1 MFGSQIKLKKD
12 PDFEGHLFKTRTDL
26 SSLHTMSM
34 LQSDNQGPLLIHL
47 FVYLFNCLLI
57 YSFCIS
63 VCECGHCAHVKVR
76 GQRVGLSFYHVSLG
90 TELKSPASVANAFTH
105 EAFLLALQTS

>member
-1 MFGSQIKLKKD
+1 MNKGQWYLFYNIKPLITVFGSQIKLKKD

-47 FVYLFNCLLI
+47 FVCLLI
-57 YSFCIS
+57 
-63 VCECGHCAHVKVR
+63 
-76 GQRVGLSFYHVSLG
+76 
-90 TELKSPASVANAFTH
+90 
-105 EAFLLALQTS
+105 

>member
-12 PDFEGHLFKTRTDL
+12 PDFEGHLFKTRPDL

-47 FVYLFNCLLI
+47 FVCLLI
-57 YSFCIS
+57 YSFCVS
-63 VCECGHCAHVKVR
+63 VCECGHCAHVKVS
-76 GQRVGLSFYHVSLG
+76 GQLVGLSFYHVSLG

-105 EAFLLALQTS
+105 EAFSLALQTS